1 LNRAATLDAM
11 TEKRPA
17 VSELTEEQLAAW
29 LRKHGEPPYRAKQ
42 VRRHATHGTERG
54 FAELTDLPKSLRDAL
69 AESFRWSSVEPVRE
83 EASADGET
91 RKALLE
97 LRDGHHIESVLM
109 PHHGARNA
117 VCVSTQAGC
126 PMACAFC
133 ATGEM
138 GLVRNLSAGEIVDQI
153 RHWQR
158 ELAER
163 RERVSH
169 VVYMGM
175 GEPFNNYEA
184 TLASVRS
191 LIDPEKFGISPRR
204 LTISTCGVV
213 PGIDALAGEGL
224 PINLAV
230 SLHAPDDPTRS
241 RIMPINRKWGVEEV
255 LAAAARYVKR
265 TKRRVTFEYVLL
277 AGVNDS
283 VETARSLAAAI
294 ARHGPNKDAH
304 VNLIPYN
311 PGAGGFRR
319 PSVER
324 MEAFTKVLQDQG
336 IAATLRISK
345 GQDIAAGCG
354 QLKVAEGKA
363 AASA

>member
-1 LNRAATLDAM
+1 MSDPRTAISDVSDA
-11 TEKRPA
+11 
-17 VSELTEEQLAAW
+17 ELTSW
-29 LRKHGEPPYRAKQ
+29 LRARGEPGYRAEQ
-42 VRRHATHGTERG
+42 IRRHVTHGASGG
-54 FAELTDLPKSLRDAL
+54 FGALTDLPSALRQEL
-69 AESFRWSSVEPVRE
+69 ARSFRWTSVLLIRE

-97 LRDGHHIESVLM
+97 LRDGHRIESVLM

-138 GLVRNLSAGEIVDQI
+138 GLVRNLTAGEIVDQV
-153 RHWQR
+153 RYWQS
-158 ELAER
+158 ELAR
-163 RERVSH
+163 RRDRVSH

-175 GEPFNNYEA
+175 GEPFNNYAA
-184 TLASVRS
+184 TLASVRT
-191 LIDPEKFGISPRR
+191 LIDPDAFGISPRR
-204 LTISTCGVV
+204 LTVSTCGVV
-213 PGIDALAGEGL
+213 PGIDKLAEEGL

-230 SLHAPDDPTRS
+230 SLHAPDDPMRA
-241 RIMPINRKWGVEEV
+241 RIMPINRKWGVDDV
-255 LAAAARYVKR
+255 LEAAARYVRK

-277 AGVNDS
+277 DGTNDS
-283 VETARSLAAAI
+283 TETAARLADAI
-294 ARHGPNKDAH
+294 TRHGPTKDAH

-319 PSVER
+319 PSAER
-324 MEAFTKVLQDQG
+324 MERFADVLHERG

-354 QLKVAEGKA
+354 QLKVAEELA
-363 AASA
+363 AT